1 MNPNSEDTRYCI
13 ALHPICDK
21 AFNHVAD
28 ELLYRASGGA
38 KSAEINDPMIATAR
52 ACSAAFYEI
61 GLQSLVGDRLLFLNV
76 SEEWLAQ
83 PELMPLPAEQV
94 VIELPRELS
103 MSEELPARLESVRQ
117 RGYRIA
123 VDDDILDR
131 APDTILPCVDI
142 VRIDMR
148 RPDALQQVERFQA
161 LPVMLMAGFI
171 ENSEQ
176 LEQCRM
182 LPFSYF
188 QGYFYAM
195 PAHIGVGER
204 KRLGNRAAGLKLVRE
219 LYSGETDIDKV
230 ESLLVQDPHLCTLLL
245 KRVNSAALAR
255 TRQISNLQ
263 QAIMLLGFDKIRA
276 LAATLLL
283 AQNEPIKRMLVFKAL
298 MRAALARR
306 LSERFSE
313 LDHDTAFTAGLF
325 SIMDQLE
332 EVPLA
337 ELVEETG
344 FDAELSA
351 ALLERAGPL
360 GKILQ
365 LIDAF
370 EKARLDRQSLKLV
383 ETLNREYL
391 ASVAWAQEMLV
402 MTE

>member
-1 MNPNSEDTRYCI
+1 MNPNNDDTRYCI

-28 ELLYRASGGA
+28 ELLYRAHGGA

-61 GLQSLVGDRLLFLNV
+61 GLQALVGDRLLFLNV

-148 RPDALQQVERFQA
+148 RADALQQVERFQA

-195 PAHIGVGER
+195 PAPIAAGER

-219 LYSGETDIDKV
+219 LYSGEVDIDKV

-255 TRQISNLQ
+255 TRPISNLQ

-276 LAATLLL
+276 LAVTLLL

-298 MRAALARR
+298 MRASLARR

-337 ELVEETG
+337 ELVEEAG